1 MVHRMS
7 QRATIEIFRTG
18 RHTAMNGTTIDFT
31 AADLAGMASSYDRSV
46 FDAPIVVGHPKQD
59 GPAYAWCEGVRV
71 DGDKLLADVTDI
83 DPAFAELVKA
93 KRFKKVSAAF
103 YAPDDS
109 NNPKPGNYYLRHVGM
124 LGAAAPA
131 VKGLKEVAFA
141 DDGSTVLEFAD
152 MRDVS
157 WPLSNIGSALRG
169 IRDFIISKFDLE
181 TANAVLPDWTIQ
193 SIDDAATQMRSPPSP
208 SYIEQPPENVN
219 VKTLEQ
225 READLAQ
232 READLAQRATVV
244 YGKETQ
250 FAEAAAKARGQA
262 DAALVEAL
270 EAKGHLAPGIRT
282 ELLNFMAQLDGGTEL
297 AFAEG
302 ADAPKLTAHAFFT
315 DLLKTKTGK
324 VIAFGEVAP
333 ASKEAKLLTGDAEK
347 DAQRIAADALAY
359 VEEQKAKGVTVA
371 IDQAVDHIRN
381 QEKQ

>member
-1 MVHRMS
+1 MTK
-7 QRATIEIFRTG
+7 RATIEIFRAG

-31 AADLAGMASSYDRSV
+31 AADLAGMASSYDRRL

-59 GPAYAWCEGVRV
+59 GPAYAWCEAVRV

-83 DPAFAELVKA
+83 DPAFAELVNA

-103 YAPDDS
+103 YAPDDA

-152 MRDVS
+152 LRDVS

-169 IRDFIISKFDLE
+169 LRDFIISKFDLE
-181 TANAVLPDWTIQ
+181 TANQVLPDWTIQ
-193 SIDDAATQMRSPPSP
+193 SIDDAANQLRTPASP
-208 SYIEQPPENVN
+208 SYIEQPPEKDN
-219 VKTLEQ
+219 VKTPEQ
-225 READLAQ
+225 REAELAQ
-232 READLAQRATVV
+232 REAALATRETAIN
-244 YGKETQ
+244 GKETQ
-250 FAEAAAKARGQA
+250 FAEAAVKARGAA
-262 DAALVEAL
+262 DAALVEDL
-270 EAKGHLAPGIRT
+270 EAKGHVAPGIRT

-302 ADAPKLTAHAFFT
+302 ADAPKQTAHAFFT
-315 DLLKTKTGK
+315 DLLKNKTGK
-324 VIAFGEVAP
+324 VINFSEVSP
-333 ASKEAKLLTGDAEK
+333 AGKEAKSLTGDADK

-359 VEEQKAKGVTVA
+359 VEEQKTKGIAVT
-371 IDQAVDHIRN
+371 IDQAVAHIRD
-381 QEKQ
+381 QDKESK